1 MLVQQRV
8 ALVLALLCRASTE
21 IAGLA
26 RKFTA
31 LMALFPPHAV
41 LALSSFVIG

>member
-1 MLVQQRV
+1 MRVQQRV
-8 ALVLALLCRASTE
+8 ALVLALHSRASTE

-31 LMALFPPHAV
+31 SMALSPPHAV